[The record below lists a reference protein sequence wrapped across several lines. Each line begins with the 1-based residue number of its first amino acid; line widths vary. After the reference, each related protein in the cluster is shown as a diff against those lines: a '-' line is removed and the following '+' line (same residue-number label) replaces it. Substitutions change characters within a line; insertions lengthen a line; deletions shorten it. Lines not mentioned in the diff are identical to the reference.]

1 MCGLF
6 VAEATE
12 NLRSFPNV
20 SMIIYAQL
28 LTLQHLTVYI
38 SFLPQK
44 EKKKSLCLLNI
55 LTVLRNSLTSSLF
68 LGLTT
73 RFLSTI
79 LGFM

>member
-1 MCGLF
+1 
-6 VAEATE
+6 
-12 NLRSFPNV
+12 
-20 SMIIYAQL
+20 MIIYAQL

-44 EKKKSLCLLNI
+44 KKSLCLLNI
-55 LTVLRNSLTSSLF
+55 LTVLRNSLTSSPF